1 MTSKNQWRW
10 HVKHLE
16 SFRNHICPQVWSL
29 VLLITALGVGA
40 VVGVGARVGAGAG
53 FGLRQED
60 LEFKAILDY
69 IMGSVP
75 AWATY

>member
-29 VLLITALGVGA
+29 VLLITELGVGA
-40 VVGVGARVGAGAG
+40 VVGVGAGVGGAGV
-53 FGLRQED
+53 
-60 LEFKAILDY
+60 
-69 IMGSVP
+69 GSRGRGRVWTEARGP
-75 AWATY
+75 

>member
-29 VLLITALGVGA
+29 VLLITELGVGA
-40 VVGVGARVGAGAG
+40 VVGVGVGVGGREWGGRSRVWTEARG
-53 FGLRQED
+53 
-60 LEFKAILDY
+60 
-69 IMGSVP
+69 P
-75 AWATY
+75 